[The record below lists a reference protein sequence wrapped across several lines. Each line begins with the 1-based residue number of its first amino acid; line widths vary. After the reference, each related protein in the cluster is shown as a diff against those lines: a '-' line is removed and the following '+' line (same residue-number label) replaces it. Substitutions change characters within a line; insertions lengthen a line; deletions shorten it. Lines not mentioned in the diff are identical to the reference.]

1 MRSPGILPALDA
13 ALAGMAPL
21 PCDAAGP
28 VFAEPWQAQAFAM
41 VVALHGRGLF
51 TWAEWA
57 QALSHEIRAAPSRD
71 DGADDAGNLYYA
83 CWLEA
88 LEHITIAKG
97 VSSHV
102 AIDKLAASW
111 ARAAEATPHGRPIAL
126 ENDPQHAGGS
136 RA

>member
-1 MRSPGILPALDA
+1 MSAHAIIPGLDA
-13 ALAGMAPL
+13 ALAGTSPL

-41 VVALHGRGLF
+41 VVALHAHGLF

-57 QALSHEIRAAPSRD
+57 EALSQEIAAAPLQADGTD
-71 DGADDAGNLYYA
+71 DGSHYYA

-102 AIDKLAASW
+102 AIDALAASW
-111 ARAAEATPHGRPIAL
+111 ARAAEATPHGRPVAL
-126 ENDPQHAGGS
+126 ENDPQHGAGS

>member
-1 MRSPGILPALDA
+1 MSAHAIIPGLDA

-41 VVALHGRGLF
+41 VVALHAHGLF
-51 TWAEWA
+51 TWTEWA
-57 QALSHEIRAAPSRD
+57 EALSHEIAAATPQA
-71 DGADDAGNLYYA
+71 DGADDGSHYYA
-83 CWLEA
+83 CWLET

-102 AIDKLAASW
+102 AIDALAASW

-126 ENDPQHAGGS
+126 ENDPQHGAGSG
-136 RA
+136 A